1 MRRRPIW
8 RLAFALAG
16 VEVRWDAHRTEL
28 LPGSPPEMDEELAR
42 RELARRFLRSLGP
55 AQPAR
60 FARWAAVDEADA
72 RVTFDALASEL
83 VEVAWPGGSGFVL
96 AEDAEQLARA
106 QPVRGARL
114 VAFGGDPVLQPG
126 EDVVAAERS
135 HRRAGLPPWASMG
148 LALLDGEVAAAW
160 GRARGRITILALSS
174 LDRRARDAIEAE
186 ALAMPGPAPGW
197 EVAWRDRR

>member
-1 MRRRPIW
+1 M
-8 RLAFALAG
+8 
-16 VEVRWDAHRTEL
+16 
-28 LPGSPPEMDEELAR
+28 
-42 RELARRFLRSLGP
+42 
-55 AQPAR
+55 
-60 FARWAAVDEADA
+60 
-72 RVTFDALASEL
+72 
-83 VEVAWPGGSGFVL
+83 
-96 AEDAEQLARA
+96 
-106 QPVRGARL
+106 
-114 VAFGGDPVLQPG
+114 AFGGDPVLQPG

-135 HRRAGLPPWASMG
+135 HRRAALPPWASMG